1 MLDPDDLN
9 HVIDLLGKE
18 DMSRVVMR
26 DEMEK
31 IRNTM
36 NPHPAG
42 QKALNIPKVNGE
54 EIPG

>member
-1 MLDPDDLN
+1 MLDPNDLN

-42 QKALNIPKVNGE
+42 QKALNIPK
-54 EIPG
+54 